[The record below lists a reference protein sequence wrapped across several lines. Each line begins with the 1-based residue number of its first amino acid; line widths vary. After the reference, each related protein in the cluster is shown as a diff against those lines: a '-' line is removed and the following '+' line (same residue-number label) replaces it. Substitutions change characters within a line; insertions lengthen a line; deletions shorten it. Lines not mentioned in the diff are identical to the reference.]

1 LTGEGFN
8 PFMPILFSFILA
20 LIVTIA
26 LIPLLISVAIK
37 TGLYDQPDA
46 RKVHAQPIPRMGGVA
61 MAVGALVPVL
71 IYGTAD
77 TFAWSFLAG
86 ATIIVAF
93 GLLDDLVDLNFKI
106 KFAAQIG
113 AALIVV
119 LYGGLRIT
127 RLGSLLP
134 DDMVLMEGVGIFL
147 AVVAIVGVTNALNLA
162 DGLDGLAGGISLLM
176 LLCIGYLAWMDDNM
190 FIVLA
195 SAALAGSIFGFLRY
209 NTHPAVLFMGDTGSQ
224 LLGFSAVC
232 LSLSLTQRNTALSPL
247 LPLLI
252 LGWPLLDTATVMIS
266 RIAEGRSPFS
276 ADRGHFHHR
285 LMGLGLYHTEAVF
298 VIYVLQ
304 SLLVASAYLFRF
316 HSEALLLGGYLVFSG
331 LVLAAFHKAKG
342 VGRIVPRFALME
354 RVKRR
359 LRHMREQGIFIRIAF
374 RSLEIVTFVLL
385 ILFALM
391 PADIPSYFSIF
402 AAVGGVALTGVWFLY
417 RQRTRWFLTLILYLY
432 IPFLIYLSDF
442 RIASWMTGVPEELYN
457 WSFLI
462 VAILSFLTLRLT
474 RRKKGFK
481 ATPMDYLLVFLTLVL
496 VALPGLREQFGLLG
510 VKMILMFFACEIILG
525 EVRDKLGK
533 PALLT
538 FLAVAV
544 VAARGF

>member
-1 LTGEGFN
+1 
-8 PFMPILFSFILA
+8 MPILFSFILA

-134 DDMVLMEGVGIFL
+134 GDMVLMEGVGIFL

-285 LMGLGLYHTEAVF
+285 LMGLGLYHTVAVF

-510 VKMILMFFACEIILG
+510 VKMILMFFACEIVLG
-525 EVRDKLGK
+525 EVRDKIGMS
-533 PALLT
+533 ALLT
-538 FLAVAV
+538 CFAFAV
-544 VAARGF
+544 VAVRGI